1 MIIYGNIETEKSKFH
16 YSKYLVNINNV
27 DTEKLVISKKDLLAK
42 RVLNVLLVTKM
53 IEKLSHFV

>member
-27 DTEKLVISKKDLLAK
+27 DIEKLVISKKDLLAK